1 MAIRVFKT
9 YFPKTLQQQNQ
20 NLPTEHSFIIDV
32 FDTEPEACWERAH
45 QDVEVEEERD
55 PRRGLVLRHGCYDGD
70 VDLSIAVGRGGR
82 IDGGE
87 DETERM

>member
-1 MAIRVFKT
+1 M
-9 YFPKTLQQQNQ
+9 
-20 NLPTEHSFIIDV
+20 
-32 FDTEPEACWERAH
+32 
-45 QDVEVEEERD
+45 EVEEERD